1 MPELDREAEP
11 FLLFFFFF
19 FNALTQAVSS
29 VLGLFPLPNC
39 DQMHIKLGLMGLL
52 CGASHLSCAQ

>member
-1 MPELDREAEP
+1 MKVLDGEAEP
-11 FLLFFFFF
+11 FFFAFFFFL
-19 FNALTQAVSS
+19 NARTQAVSS

-52 CGASHLSCAQ
+52 CGALHLSCAQ